1 MILGGR
7 MILKILQNSFVRK
20 AVLKNIKLS
29 KNKAF
34 YIWSFASDT
43 KKYTGFTPVAAY
55 YGGKLHRWYSLLIG
69 YYLPEAYTINFDNII
84 EKECI
89 IVLGQKGVAREIIPT
104 QEQKKAIKQDTNY
117 HQNPGSTNNMNEG
130 PDESLFT

>member
-1 MILGGR
+1 MI
-7 MILKILQNSFVRK
+7 IKILFNSFTRK
-20 AVLKNIKLS
+20 VKLTGIRLS
-29 KNKAF
+29 KNKTF
-34 YIWSFASDT
+34 YIWSFVGEDT

-69 YYLPEAYTINFDNII
+69 YYLPESYTINFDNII

-104 QEQKKAIKQDTNY
+104 QEQKKAVKEDVNY
-117 HQNPGSTNNMNEG
+117 RQNISENKNFDKKE
-130 PDESLFT
+130 PDESLFK